1 MIIFKIIIYI
11 LNKKIDF
18 FKQKSFIVI
27 SSNMK
32 DLDIGKYNIDYFVI
46 NSNMYV
52 FLNTIYLDR
61 IKTIQIGENIL
72 ISSDEFGYN
81 IVKVKIIHKSLN
93 SLTFDQA

>member
-1 MIIFKIIIYI
+1 
-11 LNKKIDF
+11 
-18 FKQKSFIVI
+18 
-27 SSNMK
+27 MK

>member
-1 MIIFKIIIYI
+1 LIIFKIIIYI